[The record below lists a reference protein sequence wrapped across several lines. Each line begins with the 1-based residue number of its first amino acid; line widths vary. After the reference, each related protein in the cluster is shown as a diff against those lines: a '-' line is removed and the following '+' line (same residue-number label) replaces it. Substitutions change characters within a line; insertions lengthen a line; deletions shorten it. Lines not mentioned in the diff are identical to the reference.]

1 MTVSDTYP
9 MENVRTTLDWL
20 SGKKI
25 FSTFD
30 LKDGFF
36 QIVLAEG
43 SRPLTAVRTVM
54 GLVQYRRLPQGL
66 KNSPATFQRI
76 VNQTLGDLKGDTVS
90 GFVDDISVGTETVG
104 EHLMVL
110 RKVLSRIRKNGMKL
124 KLSKCSFGKRSVE
137 VLGHEVTSLVIRPSA
152 GHLEAIRR
160 LQEPQNG
167 RGLMRFV
174 GLANYFAEFVE
185 NFAKRA
191 KPLYDVLSGC
201 AVNKEKAKN
210 LPVYVP
216 EFEKR

>member
-1 MTVSDTYP
+1 
-9 MENVRTTLDWL
+9 MEDVRATLEWL
-20 SGKKI
+20 SGKNTS
-25 FSTFD
+25 STFD

-36 QIVLAEG
+36 LIVLAEE

-66 KNSPATFQRI
+66 KNGPATFQRI

-104 EHLMVL
+104 EHPMVL
-110 RKVLSRIRKNGMKL
+110 RKVLPRIRKNGMKL

-137 VLGHEVTSLVIRPSA
+137 VLGHEVTSLGIRPSA
-152 GHLEAIRR
+152 GHPEAIRR

-167 RGLMRFV
+167 RELMRFL
-174 GLANYFAEFVE
+174 GLANYLAEFVE

-191 KPLYDVLSGC
+191 KPLYDVLSRC
-201 AVNKEKAKN
+201 AVNKKKAKN

-216 EFEKR
+216 EFEKRWG